1 MSEHLP
7 EITALLAMAGLVI
20 PGALIL
26 GHKIG
31 QITSSTRSAHHRI
44 DRLEK
49 QLTEEFRRFTIAL
62 DNSISKA
69 WTNCPMAQK
78 EHVSKGD
85 K

>member
-7 EITALLAMAGLVI
+7 EITALIAMAGLVI
-20 PGALIL
+20 PGALLL

-31 QITSSTRSAHHRI
+31 QISASTRSAHHRI

-49 QLTEEFRRFTIAL
+49 QLAEEFRRLTATL

-69 WTNCPMAQK
+69 WLNCPLAHKDHK
-78 EHVSKGD
+78 E
-85 K
+85 